1 MTTPAAVWIIVGVV
15 STLAITVVLVGLV
28 RHVLLLGRT
37 LRRFQ
42 EEVQPIASEPGELGA
57 ALRAFAAEGISHVQ
71 LVLDPITVE
80 SIAGLAPTLEL
91 LDR

>member
-15 STLAITVVLVGLV
+15 STLAIAVVLVGLI

-42 EEVQPIASEPGELGA
+42 EEVQPIAEDI
-57 ALRAFAAEGISHVQ
+57 AAEGERAS
-71 LVLDPITVE
+71 
-80 SIAGLAPTLEL
+80 SRAGSLPTGKP
-91 LDR
+91 R

>member
-15 STLAITVVLVGLV
+15 STLAIAVVLVGLV

-42 EEVQPIASEPGELGA
+42 EEVQPIAEDI
-57 ALRAFAAEGISHVQ
+57 AAEGERAS
-71 LVLDPITVE
+71 
-80 SIAGLAPTLEL
+80 SRAGDLPTGEP
-91 LDR
+91 R